1 MRHGE
6 YIALGK
12 IEAALK
18 TSPLL
23 TNAGIFV
30 DPNELTCVA
39 VVVGNEMELLKIA
52 KKNGLTGDFRFVLRF
67 CQKIGVGLDRT
78 Y

>member
-18 TSPLL
+18 TSSLV
-23 TNAGIFV
+23 TNLGIFV
-30 DPNELTCVA
+30 DSNQLTCVA
-39 VVVGNEMELLKIA
+39 VAVGNEEMLSNIA
-52 KKNGLTGDFRFVLRF
+52 KQNNLSGDFR
-67 CQKIGVGLDRT
+67 
-78 Y
+78 